1 MQFTLPPPPS
11 VNALFRNVTGVG
23 RVKSTVYRDWAA
35 VAMQEM
41 QAQRSGQ
48 STPKAPVAVTISMP
62 DSKGRRDLDNS
73 AKAVLDTLVV
83 MGVLASD
90 NDKTVRK
97 ITLQVGA
104 LPDRC
109 TVKIE
114 PLIET
119 IPHEGKVS

>member
-1 MQFTLPPPPS
+1 MQFTLAPPPS
-11 VNALFRNVTGVG
+11 VNALFRNVAGVG
-23 RVKSTVYRDWAA
+23 RVKSTVYKDWATL
-35 VAMQEM
+35 AMQEM
-41 QAQRSGQ
+41 QAQRAGQ
-48 STPKAPVAVTISMP
+48 TTPKPPVAVTISMP

-73 AKAVLDTLVV
+73 AKAVLDTLVI

-109 TVKIE
+109 TVQIE
-114 PLIET
+114 PLVES
-119 IPHEGKVS
+119 IPHYGKVS